1 MADLTIRI
9 SERTLKVA
17 AVLVVAILAL
27 WGFSQIWAAG
37 ILLPKYQI
45 QMFLPNDS
53 GVRAGGSVT
62 LNGMRVGKV
71 RRVEFA
77 KVATDSTR
85 SIKVTM
91 SIQENVRDMIRTDS
105 KATLIQHGLLGD
117 HTIDIRRG
125 FAGAPIEPGGEIG
138 VLPTKEASLTDVL
151 NVLTK
156 KRDCGNEETKVSE
169 DKSHSVARP

>member
-9 SERTLKVA
+9 SERTLKTAA
-17 AVLVVAILAL
+17 AVVVAIFAL

-71 RRVEFA
+71 WRVEFA
-77 KVATDSTR
+77 KDATDSTR

-105 KATLIQHGLLGD
+105 KATLIPQGLLGD
-117 HTIDIRRG
+117 HAVDIRRG
-125 FAGAPIEPGGEIG
+125 FAGTPIEPGGEISV
-138 VLPTKEASLTDVL
+138 VLTKEASFTDVL

-169 DKSHSVARP
+169 DKPHSVARP

>member
-9 SERTLKVA
+9 SERTLKIAA
-17 AVLVVAILAL
+17 AVVFAVFAL

-53 GVRAGGSVT
+53 GVRPGGSVT

-77 KVATDSTR
+77 KDATDSTR

-91 SIQENVRDMIRTDS
+91 SIQENVQDMIRTDS
-105 KATLIQHGLLGD
+105 KATLIPQGLLGD
-117 HTIDIRRG
+117 HAVDIRRG
-125 FAGAPIEPGGEIG
+125 FAGTPIKPGGEIS
-138 VLPTKEASLTDVL
+138 VLPTKEASFTDVL

-169 DKSHSVARP
+169 DKPHSVARP

>member
-9 SERTLKVA
+9 SERTFKIGA
-17 AVLVVAILAL
+17 AFVVAIFVL

-45 QMFLPNDS
+45 KMFLPNDS
-53 GVRAGGSVT
+53 GIRAGSSVT

-77 KVATDSTR
+77 KDATDSTR
-85 SIKVTM
+85 SIQVTM

-105 KATLIQHGLLGD
+105 KATLIQQGLLGE
-117 HTIDIRRG
+117 HVVDIRRG
-125 FAGAPIEPGGEIG
+125 FAGAPIEPGGEIS
-138 VLPTKEASLTDVL
+138 VVPTKEASLTDVL

-156 KRDCGNEETKVSE
+156 KRDCGNEGV
-169 DKSHSVARP
+169 RR

>member
-9 SERTLKVA
+9 SERSLKIA
-17 AVLVVAILAL
+17 AAAVVAIFAL
-27 WGFSQIWAAG
+27 WGFSQIWATG
-37 ILLPKYQI
+37 ILLPRYQI

-53 GVRAGGSVT
+53 GVRAGGLVT

-77 KVATDSTR
+77 KDATDSSR

-91 SIQENVRDMIRTDS
+91 SIQKNVRDMIRSDS
-105 KATLIQHGLLGD
+105 KATLVQQGLLGD
-117 HTIDIRRG
+117 HAVDIRRG
-125 FAGAPIEPGGEIG
+125 FAGTPIEPGGEIS
-138 VLPTKEASLTDVL
+138 VLPTKEASFADVL

-169 DKSHSVARP
+169 DRPHPAARP